1 MPWLPGAG
9 RGRWSQHHLGPGLR
23 DQEAVGVGCEIG
35 LRLGLGLCPSGT
47 VYIPYLLFSW
57 N

>member
-47 VYIPYLLFSW
+47 VYIPYLLSS
-57 N
+57 